1 MKTSKIKNVVS
12 VKPHTN
18 NYGTTYYHNLEMEN
32 GDKINLGKKKE
43 QQIGWELTY
52 EITEQGQQEF
62 NKAKAVTPEAFKSNF
77 KSSFKSNDNR
87 QESIIRQSTLKCAVE
102 YLKGTEPSLEEIFEA
117 AEQMIAWVNKSEI
130 NKTVQEEL
138 TGRKQMDN
146 QDQYKE
152 IVDVLAPNNDNFDN
166 RLKNQID
173 KMNNNDLPF

>member
-1 MKTSKIKNVVS
+1 MKTSRIKNVVS

-52 EITEQGQQEF
+52 EIIEEGQQEF
-62 NKAKAVTPEAFKSNF
+62 NKAKAVAPEGFKSGGF

-102 YLKGTEPSLEEIFEA
+102 YLKGTEPSLEEVFEA

-138 TGRKQMDN
+138 NGRKEMDR
-146 QDQYKE
+146 QD
-152 IVDVLAPNNDNFDN
+152 
-166 RLKNQID
+166 
-173 KMNNNDLPF
+173 NDLPF

>member
-1 MKTSKIKNVVS
+1 MKTSRIKNVVS

-52 EITEQGQQEF
+52 EIIEEGQQEF
-62 NKAKAVTPEAFKSNF
+62 NKAKAVAPEGFKSGGF
-77 KSSFKSNDNR
+77 KGSFKSNDNR

-102 YLKGTEPSLEEIFEA
+102 YLKGTEPSLEEVFEA

-130 NKTVQEEL
+130 K
-138 TGRKQMDN
+138 
-146 QDQYKE
+146 KE
-152 IVDVLAPNNDNFDN
+152 IETQNKVSEIKD
-166 RLKNQID
+166 
-173 KMNNNDLPF
+173 DLPF